1 MANEQ
6 QHKTKQRITQ
16 DKQQQHK
23 ATTTIRQQQQH
34 KTTTVNVM
42 YCMQEA
48 FLFAKL
54 QESFIIVFQINKQ
67 TMHPPSVC
75 MNVHVL

>member
-1 MANEQ
+1 MANEE
-6 QHKTKQRITQ
+6 QHKTQNKQN
-16 DKQQQHK
+16 KESHK
-23 ATTTIRQQQQH
+23 TNNNNIRQQQQH

-42 YCMQEA
+42 YCMQES

-67 TMHPPSVC
+67 TMHPLLYV
-75 MNVHVL
+75 